1 MVKQTVRCV
10 WHDSVGS
17 MLPGCTE
24 REKYLVSVSPAPA
37 DGTAPAARLSNK
49 GARPSSPEAGKKN
62 FFTQIK
68 WQSWYFVARHWP
80 AFFVPLKKTFF
91 FASQPPSRT
100 WLVRWNS
107 ASHLCSDGEKK
118 VLFVA
123 HAADTTVLKS
133 RSRSAF
139 ANPTD
144 NGLGIDEKV
153 RKKI

>member
-49 GARPSSPEAGKKN
+49 GARPSSPEANFISVHWQKKL
-62 FFTQIK
+62 FHSDQ
-68 WQSWYFVARHWP
+68 VAQL
-80 AFFVPLKKTFF
+80 VSCSTPLTSIFCSAEKDIF

-100 WLVRWNS
+100 WSVETQ
-107 ASHLCSDGEKK
+107 HHIF
-118 VLFVA
+118 VLTGKRKFFSLL
-123 HAADTTVLKS
+123 TL
-133 RSRSAF
+133 
-139 ANPTD
+139 PTP
-144 NGLGIDEKV
+144 LF
-153 RKKI
+153 